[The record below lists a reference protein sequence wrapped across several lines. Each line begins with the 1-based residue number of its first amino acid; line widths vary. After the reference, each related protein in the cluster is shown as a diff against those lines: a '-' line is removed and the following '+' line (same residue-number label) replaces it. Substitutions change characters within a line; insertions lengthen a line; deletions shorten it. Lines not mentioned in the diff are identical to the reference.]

1 MKENYLGLQM
11 PGDAGLPPDYLRR
24 LAKLIEQ
31 HIDLAALLQV
41 CIVDARGLRCG
52 INMLALLS

>member
-24 LAKLIEQ
+24 LAKLIED
-31 HIDLAALLQV
+31 HVDLAALLQV
-41 CIVDARGLRCG
+41 ITSVNDV
-52 INMLALLS
+52 